1 MTYQGCA
8 EAGLCYPPITK
19 VLFPSISGGGTAA
32 RAPLSSYR
40 WESIAIITGG
50 LAFLLAGLVLRKG
63 RKLDLPA

>member
-1 MTYQGCA
+1 VTYQGCA

-19 VLFPSISGGGTAA
+19 VVFPAA
-32 RAPLSSYR
+32 AVNPAETSTQSHP
-40 WESIAIITGG
+40 WEGMAILAGV